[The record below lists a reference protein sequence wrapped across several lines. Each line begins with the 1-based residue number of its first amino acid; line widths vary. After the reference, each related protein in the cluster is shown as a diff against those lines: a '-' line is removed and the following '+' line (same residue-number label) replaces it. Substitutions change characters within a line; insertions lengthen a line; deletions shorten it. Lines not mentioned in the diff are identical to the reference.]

1 MKRVNIRSVFVL
13 KRSKIKTMKKYKKD
27 IIIIAILLFTVLG
40 TYFIFFLMNHKEA
53 RYVYIYKGDTLI
65 ETYSLNKNEA
75 YDIEIDNDFNRVVIN
90 QGTVF
95 IEDADCPD
103 KLCVKQ
109 GKISKSGESIIC
121 LPHKVVVKISAE
133 ERENDD

>member
-27 IIIIAILLFTVLG
+27 IVIIAILLLAVLG
-40 TYFIFFLMNHKEA
+40 TYFVFFLMSYKEA
-53 RYVYIYKGDTLI
+53 RYVQIYKGDTLI
-65 ETYSLNKNEA
+65 ETYSLNKNGA
-75 YDIEIDNDFNRVVIN
+75 YDIKIDNNFNRIIIKK
-90 QGTVF
+90 GTVYM
-95 IEDADCPD
+95 DKADCPD

-133 ERENDD
+133 ERESDE

>member
-40 TYFIFFLMNHKEA
+40 TYFVFFLMNHKEA
-53 RYVYIYKGDTLI
+53 RYVHIYKGDTLI
-65 ETYSLNKNEA
+65 ETYSLNKNKA
-75 YDIEIDNDFNRVVIN
+75 YDIDIDNGFNRVVIN

>member
-1 MKRVNIRSVFVL
+1 
-13 KRSKIKTMKKYKKD
+13 
-27 IIIIAILLFTVLG
+27 
-40 TYFIFFLMNHKEA
+40 MNHKEA